1 MSTGRA
7 RVAPHAGVLPG
18 LSHNGGMQLHYIAN
32 AGQPSS
38 SGRTIPVIDPSD
50 GQAFDE
56 LQRGT
61 AEDIAAAVAAARQCY
76 ERVWTKLSGA
86 ERGRLLMRL
95 SNKVAEHADE
105 LAALEQRDCGK
116 PTKQARADAL
126 ALVRYFEF
134 YAGACDKL
142 HGDTIPYQEGYSVFT
157 WREPHGVTGH
167 VIPWNYPMQI
177 FGRSVGGALAAGNVC
192 VVKPSEDACL
202 SLIRVAQ
209 LAADVGFPAGA
220 INIVTGY
227 GHEVGDALARHP
239 GIDHISFTGSPRVGT
254 LIQQVAAERHCPVT
268 LELGGKSPQIVFADA
283 DVDAALPVLINAI
296 VQNAGQTCSAGSR
309 VLIEQAIYEP
319 LLERLGQAFENLR
332 VGPAAMD
339 LDVGPLI
346 RASQQQRVW
355 DFLSDAHVAGIGTVA
370 QGQVVDEAPETGYY
384 QAPTLLR
391 DVPVQHRLAQEE
403 VFGPVLAAM
412 SFKDEDEAVAL
423 ANATHFGLVAGIW
436 TRDGGRQLRMA
447 RRVKSGQVFI
457 NNYGAG
463 GGVEL
468 PFGGVKSSGY
478 GREKGFEAL
487 YGFTTLKTVAIRHG

>member
-1 MSTGRA
+1 M
-7 RVAPHAGVLPG
+7 RVS
-18 LSHNGGMQLHYIAN
+18 LSSKISIMQLNYIAN
-32 AGQPSS
+32 TSVPSS
-38 SGRTIPVIDPSD
+38 SGKTIPVLDPSD
-50 GQAFDE
+50 GQVFE
-56 LQRGT
+56 EIQRSN
-61 AEDIAAAVAAARQCY
+61 AADIHNAVGAARSCFDT
-76 ERVWTKLSGA
+76 VWQHINAA

-95 SNKVAEHADE
+95 SNKIAEHEDE
-105 LAALEQRDCGK
+105 LALLEQRDCGK
-116 PTKQARADAL
+116 PVKQAKADAA

-142 HGDTIPYQEGYSVFT
+142 HGETLPYQNGYSVMT

-167 VIPWNYPMQI
+167 IIPWNYPMQI

-202 SLIRVAQ
+202 SLLRVAQ
-209 LAADVGFPAGA
+209 LAADVGFPAGV

-227 GHEVGDALARHP
+227 GHQVGDALARHA
-239 GIDHISFTGSPRVGT
+239 GIDHISFTGSPSVGT
-254 LIQQVAAERHCPVT
+254 LIQQVAAVRHCPVT

-283 DVDAALPVLINAI
+283 NLDEAIPTIINAI

-309 VLIEQAIYEP
+309 LLVEQSIYEP
-319 LLERLGQAFENLR
+319 LLARLGTAFEALR

-346 RASQQQRVW
+346 RQTQQQRVW
-355 DFLSDAHVAGIGTVA
+355 DFLSDAQVSGIPMVA
-370 QGQVVDEAPETGYY
+370 QGQIVDEAPDAGFY

-391 DVPVQHRLAQEE
+391 DVPVMHRLAQQE
-403 VFGPVLAAM
+403 VFGPVLCAM
-412 SFKDEDEAVAL
+412 AFKDEDHAVEI
-423 ANATHFGLVAGIW
+423 ANATQFGLVAGIW
-436 TRDGGRQLRMA
+436 TADGARQFRMA
-447 RRVKSGQVFI
+447 KRVKSGQVFI

-487 YGFTTLKTVAIRHG
+487 YGFTTLKTVAIKHG

>member
-1 MSTGRA
+1 
-7 RVAPHAGVLPG
+7 
-18 LSHNGGMQLHYIAN
+18 MQYNFIAN
-32 AGQPSS
+32 DFAVSAS
-38 SGRTIPVIDPSD
+38 ERTLPVIDPSD
-50 GQAFDE
+50 GQTFDAI
-56 LQRGT
+56 QRGD
-61 AEDIAAAVAAARQCY
+61 ARDVDAAVRAARQCY
-76 ERVWTKLSGA
+76 ESVWSKLSAA

-95 SNKVAEHADE
+95 SAKIAEHAEE

-116 PTKQARADAL
+116 PTKQAKADAA

-142 HGDTIPYQEGYSVFT
+142 HGETLPYQDGYVVMT

-209 LAADVGFPAGA
+209 LAAEVGFPAGA

-239 GIDHISFTGSPRVGT
+239 GIDHISFTGSPKVGT

-283 DVDAALPVLINAI
+283 DLDAAVPVIINAI
-296 VQNAGQTCSAGSR
+296 VQNSGQTCSAGSR
-309 VLIEQAIYEP
+309 LLVEQGVYEK
-319 LLERLGQAFENLR
+319 LLDRLAGAFENLR

-346 RASQQQRVW
+346 RATQQQRVW
-355 DFLSDAHVAGIGTVA
+355 DFLSDAQVANIPMVA
-370 QGQVVDEAPETGYY
+370 QGRVVDEAPETGYY

-391 DVPVQHRLAQEE
+391 DVPVDHRLAQEE

-412 SFKDEDEAVAL
+412 SFKDEDDAVRL
-423 ANATHFGLVAGIW
+423 ANATQFGLVAGIW

-447 RRVKSGQVFI
+447 KRVKSGQVFI

>member
-1 MSTGRA
+1 
-7 RVAPHAGVLPG
+7 
-18 LSHNGGMQLHYIAN
+18 MQFNYIAN
-32 AGQPSS
+32 TSVPST
-38 SGRTIPVIDPSD
+38 SGKTIPVIDPSD
-50 GQAFDE
+50 GQVFDDI
-56 LQRGT
+56 QRSNAADIHT
-61 AEDIAAAVAAARQCY
+61 AVTAARDCFDM
-76 ERVWTKLSGA
+76 VWQHITAL

-95 SNKVAEHADE
+95 SSKVAEHADE
-105 LAALEQRDCGK
+105 LALIEQRDCGK
-116 PTKQARADAL
+116 PVKQAKADAAAL
-126 ALVRYFEF
+126 ARYFEF

-142 HGDTIPYQEGYSVFT
+142 HGETIPYQNGFSVLT

-167 VIPWNYPMQI
+167 IIPWNYPMQI

-209 LAADVGFPAGA
+209 LAAEVGFPAGA

-227 GHEVGDALARHP
+227 GHEVGDALARHQ
-239 GIDHISFTGSPRVGT
+239 GIAHISFTGSPSVGT
-254 LIQQVAAERHCPVT
+254 LIQQVAAARHCPVT

-283 DVDAALPVLINAI
+283 DLDAAIPAIINAI

-309 VLIEQAIYEP
+309 VLVEQSIYEP

-346 RASQQQRVW
+346 RQSQQQRVW
-355 DFLSDAHVAGIGTVA
+355 DFLSDAQVSSIAMVV
-370 QGQVVDEAPETGYY
+370 QGQIVDEAPDSGFY

-391 DVPVQHRLAQEE
+391 DVPVMHRLAQEE
-403 VFGPVLAAM
+403 VFGPVLCAM
-412 SFKDEDEAVAL
+412 PFKDEAHAIEL
-423 ANATHFGLVAGIW
+423 ANATQFGLVAAVW
-436 TRDGGRQLRMA
+436 TADGARQFRMA
-447 RRVKSGQVFI
+447 KKLRCGQVFI

-487 YGFTTLKTVAIRHG
+487 YGFTTLKTVTIKHG

>member
-1 MSTGRA
+1 MRA
-7 RVAPHAGVLPG
+7 FFCLAALTQNV
-18 LSHNGGMQLHYIAN
+18 GMQLHYIAN
-32 AGQPSS
+32 AAQPSS

-50 GQAFDE
+50 GQPFDE

-61 AEDIAAAVAAARQCY
+61 AEDIDAAVRAARQCY
-76 ERVWTKLSGA
+76 QDVWCKLSA
-86 ERGRLLMRL
+86 VERGRLLMRL
-95 SNKVAEHADE
+95 SNKVAEHAEE
-105 LAALEQRDCGK
+105 LALLEQRDCGK

-142 HGDTIPYQEGYSVFT
+142 HGETLPYLEGYTVLT

-167 VIPWNYPMQI
+167 IIPWNYPMQI

-209 LAADVGFPAGA
+209 LAAEVGFPAGA

-239 GIDHISFTGSPRVGT
+239 GVDHISFTGSPRVGT
-254 LIQQVAAERHCPVT
+254 LIQQAAAERHCPVT
-268 LELGGKSPQIVFADA
+268 LELGGKSPQIIFADA
-283 DVDAALPVLINAI
+283 DLDAALPMVINAI

-309 VLIEQAIYEP
+309 LLVEQTIYEP
-319 LLERLGQAFENLR
+319 LLERLGKIFANLR
-332 VGPAAMD
+332 VGPAVMD

-355 DFLSDAHVAGIGTVA
+355 DFLSDAHVSGIATVA
-370 QGQVVDEAPETGYY
+370 QGQVVDEAPETGFY

-391 DVPVQHRLAQEE
+391 DVPVEHRLAQEE

-412 SFKDEDEAVAL
+412 SFKDEDQAVAM
-423 ANATHFGLVAGIW
+423 ANATQFGLVAGVW

-447 RRVKSGQVFI
+447 KRVRSGQVFV

-487 YGFTTLKTVAIRHG
+487 YGFTTLKTAAIRHG

>member
-1 MSTGRA
+1 
-7 RVAPHAGVLPG
+7 
-18 LSHNGGMQLHYIAN
+18 MQLHFIAN
-32 AGQPSS
+32 TLQPSS
-38 SGRTIPVIDPSD
+38 GGRTIPVIDPSD
-50 GQAFDE
+50 GALFDE

-61 AEDIAAAVAAARQCY
+61 ADDIDAAVGAARQCY
-76 ERVWTKLSGA
+76 EGVWSRLSAA

-95 SNKVAEHADE
+95 SSKIAEHAQE

-116 PTKQARADAL
+116 PTRQATADAL

-142 HGDTIPYQEGYSVFT
+142 HGATIPYQDGYSVMT

-167 VIPWNYPMQI
+167 IIPWNYPMQI

-202 SLIRVAQ
+202 SLLRVAQ
-209 LAADVGFPAGA
+209 LATEAGFPAGA

-268 LELGGKSPQIVFADA
+268 LELGGKSPQIIFDDA
-283 DVDAALPVLINAI
+283 DLDAALPMVINAI
-296 VQNAGQTCSAGSR
+296 AQNAGQTCSAGSR
-309 VLIEQAIYEP
+309 LLVQHSIYEP
-319 LLERLGQAFENLR
+319 LLERLGKAFEGLR

-339 LDVGPLI
+339 LDLGPLI

-355 DFLSDAHVAGIGTVA
+355 DFLSDAQVAGIAMVA
-370 QGQVVDEAPETGYY
+370 QGQVVDEAPETGFY

-391 DVPVQHRLAQEE
+391 DVPVTHRLAQEE

-412 SFKDEDEAVAL
+412 SFRDEEEAVQL
-423 ANATHFGLVAGIW
+423 ANATQFGLVAGVW
-436 TRDGGRQLRMA
+436 TRDGSRQFRMA
-447 RRVKSGQVFI
+447 RRVRSGQVFI

>member
-1 MSTGRA
+1 
-7 RVAPHAGVLPG
+7 
-18 LSHNGGMQLHYIAN
+18 MQLHYIGN
-32 AGQPSS
+32 EGVRSS

-50 GQAFDE
+50 GQPFDE

-61 AEDIAAAVAAARQCY
+61 AEDLDAAVQAARQCY
-76 ERVWTKLSGA
+76 EGVWSRLSAA

-95 SNKVAEHADE
+95 SNKVAEHAQE
-105 LAALEQRDCGK
+105 LADLEQRDCGK

-142 HGDTIPYQEGYSVFT
+142 HGETIPYQDGYSVFT

-209 LAADVGFPAGA
+209 LAAECGFPAGA

-227 GHEVGDALARHP
+227 GHEIGDALARHP

-254 LIQQVAAERHCPVT
+254 LIQQAAAERHCPVT
-268 LELGGKSPQIVFADA
+268 LELGGKSPQILFEDA
-283 DVDAALPVLINAI
+283 DLEAALPTVINAI

-309 VLIEQAIYEP
+309 LLVHQSIYES
-319 LLERLGQAFENLR
+319 LLDRLGGAFANLR
-332 VGPAAMD
+332 VGPAQMD

-346 RASQQQRVW
+346 RATQQQRVW
-355 DFLSDAHVAGIGTVA
+355 DFLSDAQHANIPMVA
-370 QGQVVDEAPETGYY
+370 QGQIVDEAPDTGYY

-391 DVPVQHRLAQEE
+391 DVPVTHRLAQEE

-412 SFKDEDEAVAL
+412 AFKDEDHAVEL
-423 ANATHFGLVAGIW
+423 ANATQFGLVAGIW
-436 TRDGGRQLRMA
+436 TRDGARQLRMA
-447 RRVKSGQVFI
+447 KRVKSGQVFI